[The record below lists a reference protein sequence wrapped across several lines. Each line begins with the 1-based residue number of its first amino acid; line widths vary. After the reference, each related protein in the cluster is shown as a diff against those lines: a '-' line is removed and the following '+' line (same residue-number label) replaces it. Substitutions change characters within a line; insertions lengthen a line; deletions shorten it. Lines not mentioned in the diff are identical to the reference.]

1 MTLVCFA
8 PYTMLMHNNTRSS
21 GFTIIE
27 LIVVII
33 VLGILVGITIV
44 SYNGAQGRARD
55 ADRRVDVANLVKALE
70 MYYDDNGRYPTA
82 SGTNSTAGSIWYSS
96 DTTSWSTFAT
106 ALAGILTPLPSDPLN
121 KAGNIRAA
129 NSPGLNYAYYGN
141 TSTYCG
147 ATAGQMY
154 IIEYRLEASAKEK
167 FVDGTCNTNNI
178 WNIDHNNGASYYLV
192 VKNGS

>member
-1 MTLVCFA
+1 
-8 PYTMLMHNNTRSS
+8 MHKNKSS
-21 GFTIIE
+21 RGFTIIE
-27 LIVVII
+27 LIVVIAI
-33 VLGILVGITIV
+33 LAVLVTITIV
-44 SYNGAQGRARD
+44 SYSGAQGRARD
-55 ADRRVDVANLVKALE
+55 ADRRVDIANLVKALE
-70 MYYDDNGRYPTA
+70 MYYDDNGTYPTA

-106 ALAGILTPLPSDPLN
+106 VLAGILTPLPSDPSN

-129 NSPGLNYAYYGN
+129 SSPGLNYAYYGN

-167 FVDGTCNTNNI
+167 FVDGICNTNNI
-178 WNIDHNNGASYYLV
+178 WNTDHNNGASYYLV